1 MQVLLVSIVIIPN
14 ILLSSSSTA
23 TLFLRFLLHWVCLSL
38 LIILLAFNISSFP
51 LLPFISLICFSFF
64 NVKSYSFAAFLNPWI
79 YTTPSFICSF
89 PILLF
94 PPRCLSLE
102 GFLCCCVFPLLNS
115 FYFYLLPLLSFYF
128 VLYVTA
134 YRSSS
139 SFLFYPL
146 RLWLFS
152 HGYW

>member
-1 MQVLLVSIVIIPN
+1 MQVLSVSIVLIPN

-38 LIILLAFNISSFP
+38 LIILLVFYLSSFP
-51 LLPFISLICFSFF
+51 FLPLISLICFSFF

-79 YTTPSFICSF
+79 NTTPTHIYSF
-89 PILLF
+89 PIFIFL
-94 PPRCLSLE
+94 PRCLSLE
-102 GFLCCCVFPLLNS
+102 RFLCCCVLPLLNS

-128 VLYVTA
+128 VLYVIA